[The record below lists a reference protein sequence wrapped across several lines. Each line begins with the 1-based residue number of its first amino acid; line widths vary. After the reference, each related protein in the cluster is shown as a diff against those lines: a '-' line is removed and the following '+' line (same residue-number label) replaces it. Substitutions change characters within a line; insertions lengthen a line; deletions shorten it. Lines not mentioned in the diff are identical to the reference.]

1 MKELSPYWWYQLKWY
16 EHWVL
21 YLHPNQYP
29 YLGRCYAATIR
40 EDADDFS
47 DILPE
52 ELAEFS
58 SVIIPAWTRANQQV
72 NGEDFWLDLAIFGND
87 WAHAHA
93 HFIPRYYS
101 TVTLSG
107 VEFLDPNPGK
117 SYSPYPKKSIP
128 QIILLEMKLRFLQAL
143 Y

>member
-29 YLGRCYAATIR
+29 YLGRCYATAIRDEADLVTDMTIEESTELFQVVIPEWNLALHAVIGVEFR
-40 EDADDFS
+40 PNVA
-47 DILPE
+47 IL
-52 ELAEFS
+52 
-58 SVIIPAWTRANQQV
+58 
-72 NGEDFWLDLAIFGND
+72 GNE
-87 WAHAHA
+87 WPHLHAHL
-93 HFIPRYYS
+93 IPRYYL

-107 VEFLDPNPGK
+107 VEFSDPNPGK

-128 QIILLEMKLRFLQAL
+128 KIILLEMKLRFLQAL
-143 Y
+143 P